1 MSQLSIKQVVAIG
14 VGAALFIVVGLI
26 SIPTPIPNTS
36 IQLQYAVQALLAII
50 YGPIVGFFVGFIGHA
65 NKDLLQYGSA
75 WWTWVFAS
83 GLFGLIVGSAR
94 KAIHLQ
100 AGKLDSKGLLT
111 FNLVQV
117 IANLVLWGLVAPIGD
132 ILIYQEAANKVFAQG
147 IVAGL
152 ANSVTVAIAGS
163 LLLSLYAR
171 NQVKTGSLT
180 KE

>member
-26 SIPTPIPNTS
+26 SIPTPIPNTY
-36 IQLQYAVQALLAII
+36 IQLQYAIQALLAII

-65 NKDLLQYGSA
+65 NMDLLRGGTP
-75 WWTWVFAS
+75 WWSWVIAS
-83 GLFGLIVGSAR
+83 GLFGLIVGNAR
-94 KAIHLQ
+94 KTLQ
-100 AGKLDSKGLLT
+100 LQTGKLDSKGLLT

-132 ILIYQEAANKVFAQG
+132 ILIYKEPVNKVFAQG
-147 IVAGL
+147 VVAGL
-152 ANSVTVAIAGS
+152 TNSVTVAIAGT
-163 LLLSLYAR
+163 LLLGLYAR